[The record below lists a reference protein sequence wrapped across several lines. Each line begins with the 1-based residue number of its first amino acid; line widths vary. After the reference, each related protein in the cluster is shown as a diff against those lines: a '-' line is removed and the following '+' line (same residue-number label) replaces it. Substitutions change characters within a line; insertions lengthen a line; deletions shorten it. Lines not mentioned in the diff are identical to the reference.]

1 MGRLGRKMGA
11 ISSNYWRVSFENYPE
26 CFTLKD
32 ALAWVHKDMWSVFE
46 ATQLLSGIKPRNQN
60 WYGFEIEAINKLL
73 ESRVIDESP
82 TLNLNKIYSLSG
94 YKTKDRDLSVPFS
107 AKSNLIFPVAAYFD
121 FAMAE
126 LFPSD
131 KGNFDLPC
139 FGIFHDLQKES
150 EGHDVIEPIE
160 PQFAM
165 ALTRLGC
172 KHPLLVAE
180 PMPQKDVPPWEQL
193 PMSQDQTEQLG
204 EAPDD
209 QAIIEGLTVADVR
222 RMCERSGAFA
232 SVLRAVAQWHAIGN
246 ENPERMTKESL
257 EAGLKIAARKDGWG
271 TDKGELA
278 EKSQAEPLRK
288 MILGEWR
295 QGGRPRKNSND

>member
-1 MGRLGRKMGA
+1 MGA

-222 RMCERSGAFA
+222 AMCAHSAPLKSILIA
-232 SVLRAVAQWHAIGN
+232 TANWHKIPNGYQQKRDDTTLETLLNQQAKIDRWGTAN
-246 ENPERMTKESL
+246 ENGVAKMDLPVLVRYIT
-257 EAGLKIAARKDGWG
+257 GNV
-271 TDKGELA
+271 KGRG
-278 EKSQAEPLRK
+278 KK
-288 MILGEWR
+288 
-295 QGGRPRKNSND
+295 

>member
-1 MGRLGRKMGA
+1 MGA

-222 RMCERSGAFA
+222 AMCALSTPLK
-232 SVLRAVAQWHAIGN
+232 SILVATANWHKIPNGYQQKRDDTA
-246 ENPERMTKESL
+246 L
-257 EAGLKIAARKDGWG
+257 ETLLSQQAKIDRWG
-271 TDKGELA
+271 TANDNGVAKEDLPILKRYITGNVKGRG
-278 EKSQAEPLRK
+278 KK
-288 MILGEWR
+288 
-295 QGGRPRKNSND
+295 

>member
-150 EGHDVIEPIE
+150 EGHNVIEPIE

-222 RMCERSGAFA
+222 AMCAHSTPLKSILIATA
-232 SVLRAVAQWHAIGN
+232 NWHKIPNGYQQKRDDTA
-246 ENPERMTKESL
+246 L
-257 EAGLKIAARKDGWG
+257 ETLLSTQAKIDRWG
-271 TDKGELA
+271 TANDNGVAKEDLPILKRYITGNVKGRG
-278 EKSQAEPLRK
+278 KK
-288 MILGEWR
+288 
-295 QGGRPRKNSND
+295 

>member
-1 MGRLGRKMGA
+1 M
-11 ISSNYWRVSFENYPE
+11 
-26 CFTLKD
+26 
-32 ALAWVHKDMWSVFE
+32 FE

-222 RMCERSGAFA
+222 AMCAHSAPLK
-232 SVLRAVAQWHAIGN
+232 SILVATANWHKIPNGYQQKRDDTA
-246 ENPERMTKESL
+246 L
-257 EAGLKIAARKDGWG
+257 ETLLSQQAKIDRWG
-271 TDKGELA
+271 TANDNGVAKEDLPILKRYITGNVKGRG
-278 EKSQAEPLRK
+278 KK
-288 MILGEWR
+288 
-295 QGGRPRKNSND
+295 

>member
-222 RMCERSGAFA
+222 AMCAHSAPLKSILIA
-232 SVLRAVAQWHAIGN
+232 TANWHKIPNGYQQKRDDTTLETLLNQQAKIDRWGTAN
-246 ENPERMTKESL
+246 ENGVAKMDLPVLVRYIT
-257 EAGLKIAARKDGWG
+257 GNV
-271 TDKGELA
+271 KGRG
-278 EKSQAEPLRK
+278 KK
-288 MILGEWR
+288 
-295 QGGRPRKNSND
+295 